1 MNVKFF
7 GYFREITGVA
17 IVQLES
23 ENFHTVR
30 DLLCE
35 VVKRYPAIKDKLFE
49 GENVMPFVKVLV
61 NGLAIEVKEG
71 LDTKVKPG
79 DAIAIFPPVG
89 GG

>member
-1 MNVKFF
+1 M
-7 GYFREITGVA
+7 
-17 IVQLES
+17 
-23 ENFHTVR
+23 
-30 DLLCE
+30 
-35 VVKRYPAIKDKLFE
+35 KRYPAIKDKLFE